1 MGILIF
7 FFIVKLYFL
16 TFMSEICTVNSL
28 YHAELKCVKMFAMS
42 LRSRDMDKLSFI
54 ISNSVLT
61 VS

>member
-7 FFIVKLYFL
+7 FKLKLYFL
-16 TFMSEICTVNSL
+16 TFMSEICTVNNL
-28 YHAELKCVKMFAMS
+28 YHSELKCVKMFAMS